1 MSSPLEI
8 SGLQKIMVKPVAW
21 RLIEHH
27 DCSFTLDF
35 TYVEPKRGEW
45 AEVRTRRGD
54 IKRYKTS
61 NAALTDVKRV
71 QLNAVV
77 FVDFSTLV

>member
-1 MSSPLEI
+1 MASPLEI
-8 SGLQKIMVKPVAW
+8 SGIQKVMVKPVAW

-27 DCSFTLDF
+27 DGSFTLDF

-54 IKRYKTS
+54 IKRYKTY
-61 NAALTDVKRV
+61 NAAFSDIKRV
-71 QLNAVV
+71 QLTALV
-77 FVDFSTLV
+77 FTDFSSLN